1 MKVYR
6 GVRERF
12 VVRVMVNDE
21 PLDPRL
27 DLANHSPSGFEWGY
41 PGSGPAQLA
50 LALLG
55 DHLGDDA
62 EALARHQAFKLKVV
76 TVLPPDGWVLTTT
89 DVHEALA
96 AIQDGGHP

>member
-6 GVRERF
+6 GIRERF
-12 VVRVMVNDE
+12 VVRVTVDDE

-50 LALLG
+50 LALLAE
-55 DHLGDDA
+55 HLGDDS
-62 EALARHQAFKLKVV
+62 EALARHQAFKCQVV
-76 TVLPPDGWVLTTT
+76 TALPHDGWVLTTT
-89 DVHEALA
+89 DLHDALTASHER
-96 AIQDGGHP
+96 QHP

>member
-41 PGSGPAQLA
+41 PGSGPA
-50 LALLG
+50 
-55 DHLGDDA
+55 HLGDDA